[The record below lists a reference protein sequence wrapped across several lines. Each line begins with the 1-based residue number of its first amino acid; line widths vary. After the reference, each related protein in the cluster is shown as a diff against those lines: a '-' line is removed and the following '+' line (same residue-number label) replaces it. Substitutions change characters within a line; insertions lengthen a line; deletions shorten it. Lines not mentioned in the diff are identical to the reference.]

1 MTAIIK
7 AANAADFLVL
17 VPHLAGYTPTQSIA
31 LVPFHGNRTI
41 GVMRF
46 DLPPADAGDEL
57 DRIAATF
64 VGMVCKLADADGV
77 TPVVF
82 TDDPFRRDDD
92 IVHGELVRAVI
103 RRADACGLR
112 IVDALCLA
120 ADGWGSYLDPECPP
134 EGRPRTEL
142 PAELAVPEPR
152 DVSGDQAAGVEL
164 PAADLAEK
172 ERVGAALRS
181 IEATARV
188 VCGEADPASMADLD
202 PRAIAAVGRLDDIP
216 LLFED
221 ALHWDT
227 EHLEPFEAA
236 ALMWCL
242 ARPSLRDV
250 ALSQWSGDIVS
261 GDDALEAQRRW
272 EDGEAYPDDLA
283 LVMFG
288 EGPRPDPERLQKG
301 LDLARR
307 LAAAAPRDA
316 KPAMLAT
323 ASWLAWA
330 LGRSTYA
337 HWHCSRAL
345 ELDADHGLA
354 GIVASFVEA
363 GHLPE
368 WAFDRPCP
376 GD

>member
-1 MTAIIK
+1 MTTIIK
-7 AANAADFLVL
+7 AANAADFLAL
-17 VPHLAGYTPTQSIA
+17 VPHLAGYTPTESLA
-31 LVPFHGNRTI
+31 LVPFRGNRTI

-46 DLPPADAGDEL
+46 DLPPKDASDEL

-82 TDDPFRRDDD
+82 TGDQFRTDDD
-92 IVHGELVRAVI
+92 IVHGELVRAII
-103 RRADACGLR
+103 RRADACGLH
-112 IVDALCLA
+112 VADALCLA

-134 EGRPRTEL
+134 EGRPRSEL

-152 DVSGDQAAGVEL
+152 DVSGDQAAGVDL

-172 ERVGAALRS
+172 ERVGGALRA
-181 IEATARV
+181 IEATVGV
-188 VCGEADPASMADLD
+188 VCGEADAATMGDLD
-202 PRAIAAVGRLDDIP
+202 PRAIAAVCSLDDIP

-221 ALHWDT
+221 ALQWDP

-250 ALSQWSGDIVS
+250 ALSQWSGDIVA

-272 EDGEAYPDDLA
+272 EDGEQYPDDLA

-307 LAAAAPRDA
+307 LAAAAPHDA
-316 KPAMLAT
+316 AAPMLAT

-337 HWHCSRAL
+337 HWHCARAL
-345 ELDADHGLA
+345 ELDPDHGLA
-354 GIVASFVEA
+354 GIVASFVDA

-368 WAFDRPCP
+368 WAFERPQP
-376 GD
+376 